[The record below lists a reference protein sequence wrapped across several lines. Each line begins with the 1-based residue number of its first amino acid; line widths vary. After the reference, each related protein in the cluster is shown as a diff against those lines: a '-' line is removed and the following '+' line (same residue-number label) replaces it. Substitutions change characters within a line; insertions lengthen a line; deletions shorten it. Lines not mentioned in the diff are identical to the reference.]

1 MQIGLTIPKLL
12 LRTSLRGKPLLRLR
26 DDCQSKES
34 SIMIIASILLRNFR
48 ETQIE
53 TIPAPQ
59 TKWN

>member
-48 ETQIE
+48 ETQD
-53 TIPAPQ
+53 
-59 TKWN
+59 